1 MEASEAGRYWE
12 GNAETW
18 TRHVRAGRDVY
29 RDALNSPA
37 FLEMLP
43 SIEGLHGLDIGCGEG
58 ANTRALARR
67 GARMLGIDIAP
78 TFIRHAQSAEAAE
91 PLGIAYR
98 VADSAALPFEAG
110 AFDFVTAFMS
120 LMDMPDTGRV
130 LAEAQR
136 VLRPGGFLQFSIL
149 HPCFVPPHRKVL
161 RDAKGDAWA
170 VELADYFAAV
180 DGFVQQWHFETLSGE
195 EKAKSPPFQTPRF
208 HRTLSQW
215 VDGLVGAGL
224 AIERLVEPCAS
235 LELAA
240 AEPIVAD
247 TRIVPLAL
255 IVRARRPALLDP
267 PDPHP

>member
-1 MEASEAGRYWE
+1 MEASEAGQYWE

-43 SIEGLHGLDIGCGEG
+43 PVAGLQGLDIGCGEG
-58 ANTRALARR
+58 ANTRAVARR
-67 GARMLGIDIAP
+67 GARMQGIDVAP
-78 TFIRHAQSAEAAE
+78 TFIRHAQEAEKAE

-98 VADSAALPFEAG
+98 AADAAALPFDA
-110 AFDFVTAFMS
+110 AHFDFATAFMS
-120 LMDMPDTGRV
+120 LMDMPDTARV
-130 LAEAQR
+130 LAEARR
-136 VLRPGGFLQFSIL
+136 VLKPGGFLQFSIL

-170 VELADYFAAV
+170 VEVGGYFGAV
-180 DGFVQQWHFETLSGE
+180 DGTVQQWHFETLTAE
-195 EKAKSPPFQTPRF
+195 ERATSRPFQTPRF

-215 VDGLVGAGL
+215 VDALTGAGFS
-224 AIERLVEPCAS
+224 IEKLGEPMAS
-235 LELAA
+235 PELAA

-255 IVRARRPALLDP
+255 IVRARAFAAP
-267 PDPHP
+267 

>member
-37 FLEMLP
+37 FLAMLP
-43 SIEGLHGLDIGCGEG
+43 PIEGLQGLDIGCGEG
-58 ANTRALARR
+58 ANTRAVARL
-67 GARMLGIDIAP
+67 GARMQGIDIAP
-78 TFIRHAQSAEAAE
+78 TFIRHAQSAEEAE

-98 VADSAALPFEAG
+98 VADAAALPFEAG
-110 AFDFVTAFMS
+110 AFDFATAFMS
-120 LMDMPDTGRV
+120 LMDMPDPGRA
-130 LAEAQR
+130 LAEARR
-136 VLRPGGFLQFSIL
+136 VLKPGGFLQFSIL
-149 HPCFVPPHRKVL
+149 HPCFMPPHRKVL

-170 VELADYFAAV
+170 VEVGGYFGAV
-180 DGFVQQWHFETLSGE
+180 DGAVQQWHFETLSTE
-195 EKAKSPPFQTPRF
+195 EKASSRPFQTPRF

-215 VDGLVGAGL
+215 VDALGQAGL

-235 LELAA
+235 PELAA

-255 IVRARRPALLDP
+255 IVRARPSACLDP
-267 PDPHP
+267 PDPRP